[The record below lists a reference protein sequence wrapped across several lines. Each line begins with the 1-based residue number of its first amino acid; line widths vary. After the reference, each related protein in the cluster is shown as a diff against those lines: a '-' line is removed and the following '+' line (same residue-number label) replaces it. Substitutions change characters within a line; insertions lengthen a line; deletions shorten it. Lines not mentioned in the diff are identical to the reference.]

1 MGRTYEAIQRAEKE
15 YKKILQETGIG
26 SDERFW
32 LAPQSDSATQP
43 KTNGHDDIKI
53 KLLTRYANE
62 PLKVILLTGPAH
74 GTGTTT
80 TALALAKDLT
90 SNSQKKVL
98 LVDANLRTPILHKIF
113 KIKPSMGISDLLSEN
128 GSKVFNFFK
137 VGPGKLYLFPAGL
150 SRKQKNGYFES
161 QRFDRFLKHARK
173 LFDYVIIDSAPV
185 TRFQDSQSICSKVDG
200 VIVVLAQ
207 GKTRRQVAIRIKKD
221 LEDAGARILGVVL
234 NRRKYHIPDWIY
246 RRL

>member
-15 YKKILQETGIG
+15 YKRILRETGIG
-26 SDERFW
+26 PEERLW
-32 LAPQSDSATQP
+32 LTPQSDASTPP
-43 KTNGHDDIKI
+43 KTHGYDDIKT

-62 PLKVILLTGPAH
+62 SLKVILLTGPAH

-80 TALALAKDLT
+80 IALTLAKDIV
-90 SNSQKKVL
+90 SNSRKKVL

-113 KIKPSMGISDLLSEN
+113 KIKPSVGISDLLSEN
-128 GSKVFNFFK
+128 GGTSFNFFK

-150 SRKQKNGYFES
+150 SRNQKNGYFES
-161 QRFDRFLKHARK
+161 QRFDQFLNHARK

-200 VIVVLAQ
+200 VIVVLSQ
-207 GKTRRQVAIRIKKD
+207 GRTRRQVAIRIKQE
-221 LEDAGARILGVVL
+221 LEEAGARILGVVL
-234 NRRKYHIPDWIY
+234 NRRKYHIPDWLY
-246 RRL
+246 KRL